1 MNEAVQIRRLTAH
14 YRLRPSQSEQKLRL
28 DSVLRDVIGDALD
41 LALER
46 AGIRTEEVVCIRRL
60 DVPIRLR
67 LSRGDGSLAADWA
80 RFLAEAIEVAATKPY
95 ATARY
100 RSRRL
105 ALIAMGS
112 DVAQGRLHDVWAW
125 RQIGFWRGSDVCTN
139 LVDAVSEF
147 AGALCREPE
156 AAVAVLAALA
166 TRGELR
172 PMAKHLDAAWT
183 SIAAAVFEA
192 GGVSLPPDVD
202 HLTANWEDD
211 EHRHTAEFEAAP
223 NSESQLMSLAWDR
236 AKTILENSSIL
247 RELHDTQLSQPA
259 GKSLALLA
267 LLECE
272 PSLVRAG
279 NQLLETAHAV
289 YEMEFRR
296 PAQSA
301 SSTELRSTEVARL
314 RAQSPAGANRAPVKS
329 EKLALRAEGF
339 TGFGGLLYLLRVVDE
354 LEIPERAMALP
365 LIAARG
371 LAWFQHRLALTLQP
385 MAADDPAALA
395 FSGLGPASSHPSRLQ
410 PPPAPEEQQLIDAFG
425 VEAEYALAE
434 FFPESMHGT
443 EQLAKFVCRRPAH
456 IVADPG
462 WIEARFSLQDVSVEI
477 RRTGLDIDP
486 DYLPWLGVVVRFVYE

>member
-41 LALER
+41 MALER

-80 RFLAEAIEVAATKPY
+80 RFLAEAIEFAATKPY
-95 ATARY
+95 ATVRY

-112 DVAQGRLHDVWAW
+112 DVAQGRLHNVWAW
-125 RQIGFWRGSDVCTN
+125 HQIGFWRGSDDCTN
-139 LVDAVSEF
+139 LVDAASEF

-156 AAVAVLAALA
+156 AAVAVLAALGA
-166 TRGELR
+166 RGELR
-172 PMAKHLDAAWT
+172 PMAKYLDVAWT
-183 SIAAAVFEA
+183 SIAAAVFDA
-192 GGVSLPPDVD
+192 SGVSLPHEVD
-202 HLTANWEDD
+202 RLTAPWKDD
-211 EHRHTAEFEAAP
+211 EHSPTVEFEAAR
-223 NSESQLMSLAWDR
+223 SSGSQLKSPAWDR
-236 AKTILENSSIL
+236 AKIVVERSSIL
-247 RELHDTQLSQPA
+247 RDLRDTQLAQPA
-259 GKSLALLA
+259 AKALALLA

-279 NQLLETAHAV
+279 NQLLETARAV
-289 YEMEFRR
+289 YELEFPR
-296 PAQSA
+296 AQFA
-301 SSTELRSTEVARL
+301 SFKERLSTEVARL
-314 RAQSPAGANRAPVKS
+314 RVQSPTGANRAPRKS
-329 EKLALRAEGF
+329 EKLALRTEGF
-339 TGFGGLLYLLRVVDE
+339 AGFGGLLYLLRVVDE
-354 LEIPERAMALP
+354 LKIPERAMALP
-365 LIAARG
+365 AIAARR
-371 LAWFQHRLALTLQP
+371 LRWFQHRLALTLLP
-385 MAADDPAALA
+385 MDPDDPAALA
-395 FSGLGPASSHPSRLQ
+395 FCGLGPASNHPSRLQ
-410 PPPAPEEQQLIDAFG
+410 PPPAPEEQQLIDAFAAE
-425 VEAEYALAE
+425 VETALAE
-434 FFPESMHGT
+434 FFPEAARLR

>member
-1 MNEAVQIRRLTAH
+1 MNEAVQIRRLMAH

-67 LSRGDGSLAADWA
+67 LSRGDGGLAADWA
-80 RFLAEAIEVAATKPY
+80 RLLAEAIALAATKPY
-95 ATARY
+95 ATVRY
-100 RSRRL
+100 GSRRL

-112 DVAQGRLHDVWAW
+112 DVAQGRLHNVWAW

-156 AAVAVLAALA
+156 AAVAVLAALGA
-166 TRGELR
+166 RGELR
-172 PMAKHLDAAWT
+172 PMAKYLEAAWT

-192 GGVSLPPDVD
+192 AGVSLSREVD
-202 HLTANWEDD
+202 RLTVNWEDG
-211 EHRHTAEFEAAP
+211 EHRPTAEFDVAP

-236 AKTILENSSIL
+236 AKIVVEHSSIL
-247 RELHDTQLSQPA
+247 RELHDTLAQPA
-259 GKSLALLA
+259 AKSLVLLA

-272 PSLVRAG
+272 PSLVRAC

-296 PAQSA
+296 PAQVANSK
-301 SSTELRSTEVARL
+301 ELRSTQGARL
-314 RAQSPAGANRAPVKS
+314 RVQLPTGANREPDKS
-329 EKLALRAEGF
+329 EKRAFRTEGF
-339 TGFGGLLYLLRVVDE
+339 TGFGGLLYLLQVEDE
-354 LEIPERAMALP
+354 LKIPERAMALP
-365 LIAARG
+365 AIAARG
-371 LAWFQHRLALTLQP
+371 LRWFQHRLALTLQP
-385 MAADDPAALA
+385 TDPDDPAALA
-395 FSGLGPASSHPSRLQ
+395 FCGQGPASSHPSRLQ
-410 PPPAPEEQQLIDAFG
+410 PPPAPEEQQLIDAFAA
-425 VEAEYALAE
+425 EAENALAE
-434 FFPESMHGT
+434 FFPESMHVT
-443 EQLAKFVCRRPAH
+443 EQLAKFVCRRPAQ

-462 WIEARFSLQDVSVEI
+462 WIEARFSLQDVSVDI